1 MITITPAD
9 ALVLCGAFM
18 TVLGLVEPTKLLT
31 KMRMDAA
38 TLVVAGVLVA
48 LVGFILSVF
57 IGR

>member
-1 MITITPAD
+1 MITITPAE
-9 ALVLCGAFM
+9 ALILCGVFM
-18 TVLGLVEPTKLLT
+18 AVLGLVEPTKLLT

-48 LVGFILSVF
+48 LFGMTLSVF